1 MGVVFVFLCVCL
13 LWTGGYILVCKTSEL
28 ANHTQILQIFAPK
41 DALSL
46 SLSVSLSL
54 SHARTH
60 TNAHDCIHA
69 CTRRRVHCVIESL
82 DCTAI
87 CSKYEPGESAS
98 KGSNRGGVFFFRC
111 WGGIVWVGRGGG
123 CGKREG
129 REGGFVG
136 VKM

>member
-1 MGVVFVFLCVCL
+1 MGVVFVFVCVCL
-13 LWTGGYILVCKTSEL
+13 LWTGGYMLVCKTSEL
-28 ANHTQILQIFAPK
+28 ANHTQILQMFAPK

-46 SLSVSLSL
+46 SLSLSL
-54 SHARTH
+54 SRAHTH
-60 TNAHDCIHA
+60 KHTRLLHT

-98 KGSNRGGVFFFRC
+98 KGSNRGGVYFFRC
-111 WGGIVWVGRGGG
+111 WWGIVLLGRGGG
-123 CGKREG
+123 GGGREG